1 MTFDINYFKK
11 NIQSLKTQVRKKNPV
26 FFIST
31 NLFSLGLSID
41 DLDTISDY
49 LVSEFSKFK
58 NSTIIV
64 PTATLNILETKEV
77 YDKFNSK
84 SSRMGFFSE
93 FIRKKKNSIRSDHPL
108 WSFTALGYYS
118 NQITKKVPKTCY
130 GRHSIFHR
138 LIKYNSYYICL
149 GDIKSSL
156 APIHHVEQMTGVPY
170 RFFKEFKIKIKTKKK
185 VKVDTYYFYAMI
197 NSSNIIKDNNKK
209 SVQILIKDKV
219 IKIFKNKNFNIYLSD
234 YNKLIQNLF
243 KIFDKNPKI
252 YLKNEKIN
260 FIKNLNFK

>member
-49 LVSEFSKFK
+49 LFSEFSKFK

-93 FIRKKKNSIRSDHPL
+93 FIRKKK
-108 WSFTALGYYS
+108 
-118 NQITKKVPKTCY
+118 K
-130 GRHSIFHR
+130 
-138 LIKYNSYYICL
+138 
-149 GDIKSSL
+149 
-156 APIHHVEQMTGVPY
+156 
-170 RFFKEFKIKIKTKKK
+170 
-185 VKVDTYYFYAMI
+185 
-197 NSSNIIKDNNKK
+197 
-209 SVQILIKDKV
+209 
-219 IKIFKNKNFNIYLSD
+219 FN
-234 YNKLIQNLF
+234 
-243 KIFDKNPKI
+243 
-252 YLKNEKIN
+252 
-260 FIKNLNFK
+260 